1 MENRNLTFYPD
12 ESLESCLLRL
22 CQHQGY
28 ERFTHFAEECLCRF
42 LEQNEAVSGALPKE
56 LERINVY
63 HAQSSHQLRV
73 RVLRQLETDLQLEP
87 FSILKLALTRSD
99 THLSPDQRAVH
110 RMGVDF
116 PLAMLRMNNTP
127 VCPQCLRHRAY
138 IRQRW
143 ELLPYTACH
152 FHGRELLH
160 QCPECGKSC
169 DFKYSEDI
177 THCDCGFD
185 FRNAQTK
192 PANEASLWLST
203 ILVVT
208 KAEGYCLSD
217 LDISARFGFLSWFL
231 RSRAESDID
240 IQWFYNYCREW
251 PENFKV
257 ELKDAMA
264 KADQTRMKPWQQ
276 TSLDDVLGTTLRDCS
291 RLPYRD
297 FKRNIVL
304 SALFEGLLSAV
315 SVPTSKTGGLGDVL
329 VSVLDAAALLSC
341 STNRIY
347 LLYEQGEVKLAT
359 RVSLHS
365 KLPSYQPAFTLSSIV
380 DTRLALLG
388 TAFNSSANDCAQ
400 GGL

>member
-1 MENRNLTFYPD
+1 MENRNIALYPD

-22 CQHQGY
+22 GQHQGY
-28 ERFTHFAEECLCRF
+28 DRFAHFAEECLCRF
-42 LEQNEAVSGALPKE
+42 LEENEAVSGALPRE
-56 LERINVY
+56 LQRINVY

-73 RVLRQLETDLQLEP
+73 RVLRQLEADLQLEP

-99 THLSPDQRAVH
+99 THFSPEQRAVH

-116 PLAMLRMNNTP
+116 PQAVLRTNNTP
-127 VCPQCLRHRAY
+127 VCPQCLRHSPY
-138 IRQRW
+138 SRQRW

-152 FHGRELLH
+152 IHGCELLH
-160 QCPECGKSC
+160 RCPECGKSC

-185 FRNAQTK
+185 FRDAQTK

-208 KAEGYCLSD
+208 EAEGYCLND

-231 RSRAESDID
+231 RSRSESDID
-240 IQWFYNYCREW
+240 ILGFYDYCREW
-251 PENFKV
+251 PKNFRS
-257 ELKDAMA
+257 ELKEAIA

-276 TSLDDVLGTTLRDCS
+276 TSLDDVLGATLRDCL

-304 SALFEGLLSAV
+304 SVLFDELLSAV
-315 SVPTSKTGGLGDVL
+315 SVPTSKSGGLGDVL

-347 LLYEQGEVKLAT
+347 QLYEQGELKLAT
-359 RVSLHS
+359 KVSLHS
-365 KLPSYQPAFTLSSIV
+365 KLPSYQPAFTLRSIL

-388 TAFNSSANDCAQ
+388 TALNSSTNDCGQ